1 VLGETVQDTQA
12 AELHHEVRLS
22 LERRN
27 RNWYF
32 TISRPTIDGV
42 KHPLKATLALAVTV
56 ALWASAF
63 PAIKVGLDGY
73 GVAGLSFARLAVA
86 SAVLLLA
93 APLLGVRLPRRA
105 DLPLIAVCGLA
116 GMSAYQL
123 LLNWGEVNVPAGTAS
138 LLVSVAPVFSVL
150 LAAAFLGERL
160 TAAKV
165 LGSAVAFGG
174 SALIA
179 VGGGLG
185 YSGAAWVVLAA
196 AAVQAVYH
204 FCSKPLLKRYT
215 GLEVACYAMW
225 GGTLFLAPL
234 APQALRGVE
243 TAPLSATLSVLFL
256 GVLPS
261 AVGFVAWGYAV
272 ARNTI
277 AVATGALYLVPA
289 VALLVAFAW
298 LGETPT
304 WVDVAGG
311 ALSIAGV
318 VLISLSRGSDR
329 TAAAAPG
336 RPVPERSAGGSR
348 RVPAP

>member
-1 VLGETVQDTQA
+1 
-12 AELHHEVRLS
+12 
-22 LERRN
+22 
-27 RNWYF
+27 
-32 TISRPTIDGV
+32 V

-56 ALWASAF
+56 VLWASAF

-86 SAVLLLA
+86 SAALLLA
-93 APLLGVRLPRRA
+93 APVLGVRLPRPA
-105 DLPLIAVCGLA
+105 DLPLIAGCGLA

-123 LLNWGEVNVPAGTAS
+123 LLNWGEVRVPAGTAS

-150 LAAAFLGERL
+150 LAAEFLGERL
-160 TAAKV
+160 TTAKV
-165 LGSAVAFGG
+165 VGSAVALGG

-179 VGGGLG
+179 AGGGLG

-204 FCSKPLLKRYT
+204 FGSKPLLKRYT

-225 GGTLFLAPL
+225 AGTLFLLPL
-234 APQALRGVE
+234 APQALHGVE
-243 TAPLSATLSVLFL
+243 KAPLSASLCVVFL

-272 ARNTI
+272 ARHPI

-289 VALLVAFAW
+289 VALFVAFVW

-318 VLISLSRGSDR
+318 VLISFKR
-329 TAAAAPG
+329 AAGTVRASPL
-336 RPVPERSAGGSR
+336 R
-348 RVPAP
+348 RVSP

>member
-1 VLGETVQDTQA
+1 
-12 AELHHEVRLS
+12 
-22 LERRN
+22 
-27 RNWYF
+27 
-32 TISRPTIDGV
+32 V
-42 KHPLKATLALAVTV
+42 KLLALALTV
-56 ALWASAF
+56 VLWASAF

-93 APLLGVRLPRRA
+93 APILKVRMPRGK

-123 LLNWGEVNVPAGTAS
+123 LLNWGEVHVPAGTAS
-138 LLVSVAPVFSVL
+138 LLISVAPVFSLL

-165 LGSAVAFGG
+165 LGSAVALGG
-174 SALIA
+174 GALIA
-179 VGGGLG
+179 TGSGLG

-204 FCSKPLLKRYT
+204 FGSKPLLVRYT

-225 GGTLFLAPL
+225 AGTLFLAPL
-234 APQALRGVE
+234 APQAVHAVA
-243 TAPLSATLSVLFL
+243 TAPSSATLAVVFL

-261 AVGFVAWGYAV
+261 AAGFVAWGYAV
-272 ARNTI
+272 ARHSI

-289 VALLVAFAW
+289 VALAVAFGW
-298 LGETPT
+298 LGEVPG

-318 VLISLSRGSDR
+318 VLISLSRGSGR
-329 TAAAAPG
+329 RAAAAPAP
-336 RPVPERSAGGSR
+336 REPARSGGGSR
-348 RVPAP
+348 RSPAP

>member
-1 VLGETVQDTQA
+1 MKLG
-12 AELHHEVRLS
+12 
-22 LERRN
+22 
-27 RNWYF
+27 
-32 TISRPTIDGV
+32 
-42 KHPLKATLALAVTV
+42 ALAVTV
-56 ALWASAF
+56 VLWASAF

-93 APLLGVRLPRRA
+93 APLLKVRVPRTA
-105 DLPLIAVCGLA
+105 DLPLIALCGLA
-116 GMSAYQL
+116 GMSAYQV
-123 LLNWGEVNVPAGTAS
+123 LLNWGEVHVPAGTAS

-160 TAAKV
+160 TVLKV
-165 LGSAVAFGG
+165 LGSAVALGG

-225 GGTLFLAPL
+225 AGTVFLAPL
-234 APQALRGVE
+234 APQAVHGFA
-243 TAPLSATLSVLFL
+243 TAPPPATLSVVFL

-261 AVGFVAWGYAV
+261 AAGFVAWGYAV
-272 ARNTI
+272 ARHSI

-289 VALLVAFAW
+289 VALVVAFVW
-298 LGETPT
+298 LGETPG

-311 ALSIAGV
+311 AVSIAGV
-318 VLISLSRGSDR
+318 VLLSLSRGSGR
-329 TAAAAPG
+329 TAAAAP
-336 RPVPERSAGGSR
+336 VPPEPARSAGGSR
-348 RVPAP
+348 RAPAP